1 MKLEIAF
8 ILLALTFACSG
19 SCVKEN
25 SNPDGG
31 KDDPVPVEGQ
41 VRFTCTIEPTKD
53 ASDGS
58 DAGQLL
64 WKDGDRVRI
73 FCAQAADAKDASYSV
88 TPDKSRINGT
98 VSASG
103 TALEWNGT
111 NDVHSFFAVYPASGA
126 VMAREGILQVP
137 LTKLQKCTV
146 SSSDAT
152 QKDLSASP
160 DMSKVYMVATAS
172 KKSSDEEVSLL
183 FKPLMTMLEVKI
195 PGPQGGG
202 TARVTGISINTEL
215 TSLSAAPPD
224 KFYYD
229 IAKSELADLSR
240 MSYGAPRTRTNTI
253 FVDLVDESGK
263 LTHVDVGSGRTLTVT
278 AFLPPL
284 SASDAE
290 SVKSRISVRVHIAS
304 DAEILHPVKTHNRES
319 TAWTTRIPASSR
331 YVVELPSPASSTLS
345 SRNNW
350 LTPLPDDL
358 PVSQLSL
365 PGTHDAATMNCSA
378 VGKCQVYSIADQLKR
393 GVRVFDLR
401 PAMKDNYNLN
411 NIYHGILDTGVSMQ
425 SVFSDFNDY
434 LSANPGEFVIVL
446 MRYETDSK
454 NVDINYYNAA
464 MRSFLKGNSGYQSRK
479 AAFRSDLKVG
489 DLRGRILIISRNDL
503 TPDSGIETAYTGWS
517 SSNVSG
523 DKRTVRGT
531 GGTADIYIQDMY
543 SQDCDED
550 ASDEVFLAD
559 KKRLVCE
566 MMELAGRFSTETAL
580 KSSWLVNYTSAYVG
594 TRNIF
599 GYKVPNDNSY
609 ARNAAATNAA
619 AVDYIVSR
627 KAAAP
632 TGIIMMDFAGSSVY
646 NVGGADYAVCGD
658 MLLQRIIDN
667 NYRW

>member
-1 MKLEIAF
+1 MIRKFGIYT
-8 ILLALTFACSG
+8 LLATLLATG
-19 SCVKEN
+19 CVKEN

-73 FCAQAADAKDASYSV
+73 FCAQAADAKDASYLV

-111 NDVHSFFAVYPASGA
+111 NDVHNFVAVYPESGA
-126 VMAREGILQVP
+126 VMAKEGVLTVP
-137 LTKLQKCTV
+137 MSRIQKCTV
-146 SSSDAT
+146 KTSDAT
-152 QKDLSASP
+152 GNDVVAEP
-160 DMSKVYMVATAS
+160 DMSNIYMVAAAS
-172 KKSSDEEVSLL
+172 RMSAEDEVNLV
-183 FKPLMTMLEVKI
+183 FRPLMTTLEIRI

-202 TARVTGISINTEL
+202 YSRVTGLSLSTEL
-215 TSLSAAPPD
+215 TSLSAATAD

-229 IAKSELADLSR
+229 IAKSELVDLSR
-240 MSYGAPRTRTNTI
+240 ASYGVPKTRTNTVYI
-253 FVDLVDESGK
+253 DLVDESGK
-263 LTHVDVGSGRTLTVT
+263 LTYVDVGSGRTLTVT

-284 SASDAE
+284 SVSDAE
-290 SVKSRISVRVHIAS
+290 SIKAGISVRVHIAS
-304 DAEILHPVKTHNRES
+304 DTEILSTVRTSSQSAVDPVS
-319 TAWTTRIPASSR
+319 RIPASSR
-331 YVVELPSPASSTLS
+331 CVFQLPSAVSGAASGG
-345 SRNNW
+345 NNW
-350 LTPLPDDL
+350 LTRLPDNL

-411 NIYHGILDTGVSMQ
+411 NIYHGFLDTGVSMG
-425 SVFSDFNDY
+425 SAFNDFNTY

-464 MRSFLKGNSGYQSRK
+464 MRSFLNGNSGYQSRK
-479 AAFRSDLKVG
+479 ATFRPDLKVG

-523 DKRTVRGT
+523 DKRTVSGT

-543 SQDCDED
+543 SQDCDGGS
-550 ASDEVFLAD
+550 SDDVFLAN

-566 MMELAGRFSTETAL
+566 MMDLAGRFSTETAL

-619 AVDYIVSR
+619 AVDYIVLR

-632 TGIIMMDFAGSSVY
+632 TGIVMMDFAGASVY